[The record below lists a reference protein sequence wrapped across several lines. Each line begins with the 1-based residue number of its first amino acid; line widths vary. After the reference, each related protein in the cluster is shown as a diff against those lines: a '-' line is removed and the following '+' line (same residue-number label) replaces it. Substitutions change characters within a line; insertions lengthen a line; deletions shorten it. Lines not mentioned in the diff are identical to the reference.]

1 MTVASSTSTHAVLSN
16 TEVKLRPPSSKPWML
31 PRIWRT
37 LHEVGKRR
45 AVAELGWYVQLH
57 GGRPTGDLEQDA
69 QQLAVLRGLR

>member
-1 MTVASSTSTHAVLSN
+1 
-16 TEVKLRPPSSKPWML
+16 ML

>member
-1 MTVASSTSTHAVLSN
+1 MTVASSTSTHAAPSN
-16 TEVKLRPPSSKPWML
+16 TEASPRASSKPWML

>member
-1 MTVASSTSTHAVLSN
+1 MTVASSTSTHAALSN
-16 TEVKLRPPSSKPWML
+16 TEASPRPSSKTWML